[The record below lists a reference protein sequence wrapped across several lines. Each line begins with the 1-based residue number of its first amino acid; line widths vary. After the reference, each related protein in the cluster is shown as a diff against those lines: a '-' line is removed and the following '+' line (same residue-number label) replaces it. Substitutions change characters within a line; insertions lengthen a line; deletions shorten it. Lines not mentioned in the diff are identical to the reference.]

1 MNTLTRLRREG
12 GFTIIEALVALLIM
26 TFGMLAISGMQMT
39 LSQNS
44 DISKQR
50 TEATRLANEK
60 MEQLRAYTSIAEWNA
75 LASGSD
81 NITTNTHYT
90 RTWTI
95 VGSNTNTY
103 RPVTV
108 NVSWLDRTG
117 DPQGI
122 TLQSV
127 ISQTNPSDVG
137 FLGFPLPENLPLKRV
152 KNRSLDI
159 PIPAVSLTNAPG
171 YSGYNLSGTNLS
183 VVFSDYDGA
192 VVKTC
197 PNSLTSG
204 SSLNGCTTV
213 TAVIV
218 TGYVYDPRI
227 NTSYNYRATTT
238 TYIDTVSTT
247 TVYTPTTTSVS
258 VPVYG
263 YTTPTL
269 NICAW
274 LVQPRLN
281 PSCTNQANGGSPPT
295 YANKP
300 SCYETVYTVS
310 SCSTLDAK
318 QKNYV
323 NYGTTL
329 TYGIT
334 GYTTISTTTYIATGT
349 ITATI
354 TTTVTAVTNGSTQY
368 TGVKTGT
375 NAISATGISWWDV
388 SSGTA
393 VATATK
399 TITCVVDQA
408 INQNSSV
415 QIPNYKYYLCVIYLG
430 TDVVY
435 SGTLRIKGI
444 PMNSTDSNRQFLG
457 CRYQYKDTSLGDA
470 ARNLQPYYLVGDS
483 IDNQNY
489 LVDFS
494 TATAEGSTAVCPT
507 GTLVVTSGSS
517 DMRVSL
523 TAALQASAE
532 LVVHQDCRNLA
543 SNTNKT
549 TNCPQ

>member
-1 MNTLTRLRREG
+1 MNTLIRLRREG

-81 NITTNTHYT
+81 NITTNTQYT
-90 RTWTI
+90 RTWSLA
-95 VGSNTNTY
+95 GSNTNTY

-159 PIPAVSLTNAPG
+159 PIPAVSLTSAPG

-197 PNSLTSG
+197 PSSLTSG
-204 SSLNGCTTV
+204 SSLTGCTTV

-218 TGYVYDPRI
+218 AGYVYDPRI
-227 NTSYNYRATTT
+227 STSYNYRSTTT

-258 VPVYG
+258 TPVYG

-269 NICAW
+269 NICSKMIT
-274 LVQPRLN
+274 PRL
-281 PSCTNQANGGSPPT
+281 SGCTNGSIPAPT

-300 SCYETVYTVS
+300 YCYTTVITASNCPGGYT
-310 SCSTLDAK
+310 K
-318 QKNYV
+318 E
-323 NYGTTL
+323 GTTL

-334 GYTTISTTTYIATGT
+334 GYTTTTTTTYIATGT
-349 ITATI
+349 ITTTI
-354 TTTVTAVTNGSTQY
+354 TTTVTAATNGSTQY
-368 TGVKTGT
+368 KGVMTGT

-393 VATATK
+393 VSTTTR

-408 INQNSSV
+408 INQINAN
-415 QIPNYKYYLCVIYLG
+415 QITNYKYYLCVIYLG
-430 TDVVY
+430 TDVLY
-435 SGTLRIKGI
+435 SGTLRLKGI
-444 PMNSTDSNRQFLG
+444 PKNSTDSSKQFLG

-470 ARNLQPYYLVGDS
+470 ARNVQPYYLVGDS

-494 TATAEGSTAVCPT
+494 TTTTEGSTAVCPT
-507 GTLVVTSGSS
+507 GTLVVTSGSNA
-517 DMRVSL
+517 MKASL
-523 TAALQASAE
+523 TAALQAAAE

-543 SNTNKT
+543 SNTSIN